1 MKNTARSLF
10 ALAALFS
17 LGWFHQATAI
27 QLIGRNVD
35 TNTTVF
41 EDDGLEDDTV
51 GSAPTT
57 ANVGSWVVTG
67 SGATVTDSAPAG
79 FIGGNALEIFRGA
92 PQPFVEAQFSS
103 PVAGGDTLEFSFAM
117 NHTTKYPGIIFQNG
131 ATEVARIQG
140 DSGGNYR
147 IITEAAGGGG
157 GWENSGITS
166 PLNVWQDLTMTWD
179 TGGGLFRLTA
189 DGSSYDYT
197 STTAAAD
204 VDRVLFRTDSGGAI
218 FYLDGDAL
226 GPVALATTFTWKDD
240 ISGVWNDSG
249 NWTRDGSG
257 GSFPNSNQHTA
268 VFGDAVGSNTR
279 NVFTDVS
286 VTVNSIRFENTMGGN
301 YRIGGGPS
309 INLVATTS
317 ASPVPPTIEV
327 SQGTP
332 EFQAPVHLLNDTTA
346 NVASGATLIFN
357 NALDLMGNTLT
368 KTGDGTL
375 AIHNDLITSG
385 GTVSLQQG
393 SISGNGTV
401 GGDVNNDGG
410 TISPGNSSG
419 VSGVPEPSGLIL
431 MMMAL
436 LGVFGVQRWRRT
448 R

>member
-1 MKNTARSLF
+1 MTKLMMRTLLSLVITM
-10 ALAALFS
+10 AIVWSHREVAAAVL
-17 LGWFHQATAI
+17 LR
-27 QLIGRNVD
+27 GRNVD
-35 TNTTVF
+35 TNTDVF
-41 EDDGLEDDTV
+41 LDDGLEDDTV

-218 FYLDGDAL
+218 FYLDG
-226 GPVALATTFTWKDD
+226 
-240 ISGVWNDSG
+240 
-249 NWTRDGSG
+249 
-257 GSFPNSNQHTA
+257 
-268 VFGDAVGSNTR
+268 
-279 NVFTDVS
+279 
-286 VTVNSIRFENTMGGN
+286 
-301 YRIGGGPS
+301 
-309 INLVATTS
+309 
-317 ASPVPPTIEV
+317 
-327 SQGTP
+327 
-332 EFQAPVHLLNDTTA
+332 
-346 NVASGATLIFN
+346 
-357 NALDLMGNTLT
+357 
-368 KTGDGTL
+368 
-375 AIHNDLITSG
+375 
-385 GTVSLQQG
+385 
-393 SISGNGTV
+393 
-401 GGDVNNDGG
+401 
-410 TISPGNSSG
+410 
-419 VSGVPEPSGLIL
+419 VPEPSACILLALGLA
-431 MMMAL
+431 AL
-436 LGVFGVQRWRRT
+436 AACGRCRKC
-448 R
+448 